1 MVQSTNKSYIL
12 SNGTV
17 GKQFLQWYKC
27 KKQPIVQLEPYPCV
41 NSTVDHGTYKTQ
53 FPCETWQSAGTR
65 RHQ

>member
-1 MVQSTNKSYIL
+1 MVQLESNSTM
-12 SNGTV
+12 V
-17 GKQFLQWYKC
+17 QC

-65 RHQ
+65 HHQ